1 MGRLL
6 SCVPIVAL
14 REATWSQPL
23 EWRGHLTEAYY
34 RVFREQ
40 PGQWVLIQCMNV
52 KDALNKLDKA
62 NSQKI
67 ATLLGIP
74 LQQKIVTFSKQ
85 DLLYLAKWLTKS

>member
-14 REATWSQPL
+14 RGATWSQSL

-34 RVFREQ
+34 KVFREQ
-40 PGQWVLIQCMNV
+40 PGQWVLIQHMTF
-52 KDALNKLDKA
+52 KDTLNKLDKA

-67 ATLLGIP
+67 ATLLDNP
-74 LQQKIVTFSKQ
+74 SQQKIVTFSKQ
-85 DLLYLAKWLTKS
+85 DLLY

>member
-40 PGQWVLIQCMNV
+40 PGQWVLIKCMNV

-74 LQQKIVTFSKQ
+74 L
-85 DLLYLAKWLTKS
+85 

>member
-1 MGRLL
+1 MKKMGRLL

-14 REATWSQPL
+14 REATWSQSL

-40 PGQWVLIQCMNV
+40 PGQWVLIQR
-52 KDALNKLDKA
+52 
-62 NSQKI
+62 I

-74 LQQKIVTFSKQ
+74 SQQKIVTFSKQ
-85 DLLYLAKWLTKS
+85 DLLY